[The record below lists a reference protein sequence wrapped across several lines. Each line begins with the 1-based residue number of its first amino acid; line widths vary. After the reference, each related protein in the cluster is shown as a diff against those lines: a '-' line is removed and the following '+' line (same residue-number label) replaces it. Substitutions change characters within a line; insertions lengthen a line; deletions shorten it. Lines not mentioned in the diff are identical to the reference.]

1 MAVTPYSTPIKT
13 EYKPMGYEAFAQ
25 PLSAMQAQ
33 FDTTKTAIDA
43 ADFALAR
50 LGQDDDKAEEK
61 VKMAEED
68 RDALVNNLMSTGNY
82 RQAAQKLMELN
93 KKYNKDDEN
102 LAIKGNYEKYTAAKK
117 DFREKVD
124 KGYYSESDFKLWDFK
139 TRNSFKGTNFDP
151 STKDY
156 TAINT
161 NMLTENKEKE
171 MMDLTLK
178 VAGMAPEQ
186 GYETLQNLG
195 MIDPFTKRE
204 LENQVKYKDR
214 DQISG
219 EIERFIRNS
228 DQFKDFVRERGDLEW
243 YYNTSND
250 PEFQDNFV
258 DQSIG
263 LLDGQIKSYTDY
275 AAQVTDANQ
284 KKQAAEQIAKLQKDK
299 LALVSEADKSVQEG
313 TYDAFAK
320 NLWMKQVDGKFGRLG
335 FTGADI
341 VDYRN
346 TGFEIKDTVDD
357 AGKKKAGAAIDKL
370 KEIGTINTNIVEN
383 PYAKGTQV
391 LSGQA
396 TSTFDANLDIM
407 NKRTTYES
415 MINQDPDQVPGLEK
429 TTALINSM
437 PDSEGKTNLKITQ
450 QSTSDLYAINTRLS
464 MLEDAK
470 VSLTEEITLKKDEL
484 TKATSQPEK
493 DRIKTELNGL
503 LGDKAEHE
511 IVIADETKTLDNIVD
526 QQINADYVTPELKKK
541 YQELY
546 DKDPVAFFRNLRE
559 ESAKWVKTSLDPTG
573 TYSVDR
579 TAKILQWEAD
589 NNKSLSEEQKV
600 AMFGPIVN
608 EISTVISNMSPDA
621 RFANDIMQAYRQN
634 LYTAFYAVGQ
644 EVIIDKGASA
654 MTDGQLSEKGMLEY
668 ILDNTRGKSDT
679 KEVDYNVLTG
689 KAEEKN
695 NAGNY
700 DLRGAYAAT
709 PHYIGMDNGR
719 AVFRY
724 VLKPEFVEGTV
735 SANTAIA
742 QHIKNKKG
750 LPESSTYTPSEA
762 EKREFWNANPT
773 NLYLTVDGTTFNPT
787 QKAQKNFIEIA
798 QASMLM
804 NDMQAFTQNMQNYTS
819 FHLGQNANTREAY
832 YKMAFRLE
840 DAMQEGHKNTE
851 VIQAPAAWNDNGNG
865 TFTGYSINYKVVDGK
880 VVATINQGLRAAD
893 GSTAWKS
900 VAQKDLMQEY
910 QNLPTAL
917 AAMDIIYGTGREA
930 DMIKDWSNAQFIP
943 AFSTP
948 ALFK

>member
-33 FDTTKTAIDA
+33 FDTTKTALDA

-102 LAIKGNYEKYTAAKK
+102 LAIKGNHEKYTAAKK

-139 TRNSFKGTNFDP
+139 TRNQFKGTNFDP

-275 AAQVTDANQ
+275 AAQATDANQ

-299 LALVSEADKSVQEG
+299 LALVGEADKSVQEG

-320 NLWMKQVDGKFGRLG
+320 DLWMKQVDGKFGRLG

-357 AGKKKAGAAIDKL
+357 AGKARASAAIDKL
-370 KEIGTINTNIVEN
+370 KEVGTINTNIVEN

-391 LSGQA
+391 LSGGS
-396 TSTFDANLDIM
+396 TSAFANDAEIM
-407 NKRTTYES
+407 QSRNTYES
-415 MINQDPDQVPGLEK
+415 MEAQLPDAVPGLSG
-429 TTALINSM
+429 TTKLIESM
-437 PDSEGKTNLKITQ
+437 PDSDLKTKTGLAQ
-450 QSTSDLYAINTRLS
+450 QSASDIYSINSRLS
-464 MLEDAK
+464 MDLDK
-470 VSLTEEITLKKDEL
+470 QKNIKDEITLKQDAL
-484 TKATSQPEK
+484 AKATSQPER
-493 DRIKTELNGL
+493 DRIKSEINAAQTDLTQKEMAFSEEL
-503 LGDKAEHE
+503 
-511 IVIADETKTLDNIVD
+511 KTLDNIIEK
-526 QQINADYVTPELKKK
+526 QINAGYVTPELKKK
-541 YQELY
+541 YQDLY
-546 DKDPVAFFRNLRE
+546 SNDPVAFLRE
-559 ESAKWVKTSLDPTG
+559 LRKGATAYVTQVTTPVAIDRDAQLEEWKLNNNTDGTG
-573 TYSVDR
+573 
-579 TAKILQWEAD
+579 KILYTD
-589 NNKSLSEEQKV
+589 EELEK
-600 AMFGPIVN
+600 MFPRVPAP
-608 EISTVISNMSPDA
+608 PDPLRSA
-621 RFANDIMQAYRQN
+621 ETQLASDIMGAYRQN
-634 LYTAFYAVGQ
+634 LYTSFYAIGQ
-644 EVIIDKGASA
+644 EVIVDKQSNA
-654 MTDGQLSEKGMLEY
+654 MTDGQLEQAKTYVLN
-668 ILDNTRGKSDT
+668 NTRGASDV
-679 KEVDYNVLTG
+679 KEVSFNVLTG
-689 KAEEKN
+689 ETKERAGG
-695 NAGNY
+695 GNY
-700 DLRGAYAAT
+700 DLAGAYNPE
-709 PHYIGMDNGR
+709 PHYAGIDDNGN
-719 AVFRY
+719 VTLRY
-724 VLKPEFVEGTV
+724 VLKAEYSEGTAT
-735 SANTAIA
+735 ANTAIA

-750 LPESSTYTPSEA
+750 LPETQTYMPTEA
-762 EKREFWNANPT
+762 EKKEFWNANPT
-773 NLYLTVDGTTFNPT
+773 NLYITIEGTSYNPT
-787 QKAQKNFIEIA
+787 AKAQKNFIDIG
-798 QASMLM
+798 QAAMLM
-804 NDMQAFTQNMQNYTS
+804 NDMKAFTQNMQNYAV
-819 FHLGQNANTREAY
+819 FHINQSADTRQAY
-832 YKMAFRLE
+832 YEMAFRLE
-840 DAMQEGHKNTE
+840 DAMQNGHTNTE
-851 VIQAPAAWNDNGNG
+851 LIQSPATFRDNGNG
-865 TFTGYSINYKVVDGK
+865 TFTGYAINYKVVDGK
-880 VVATINQGLRAAD
+880 VIATINQGLRAAD
-893 GSTAWKS
+893 GSTEWKS
-900 VAQKDLMQEY
+900 VAQKDLMQQY

-930 DMIKDWSNAQFIP
+930 DMIKDWSNAPFVP
-943 AFSTP
+943 AFTTP
-948 ALFK
+948 QLFK